1 MISEETTQELLS
13 NYQTYEDDKFGK
25 NEDISLYSISGE
37 DQDHQLSELY
47 ELLNDDSIEIKR
59 STSILNLSPL
69 KTSSPL
75 KMSPSKKLKND
86 YQDHIFR
93 ARTGS
98 VHSPTKKRDSPIP
111 IDFST
116 TNDSGYDSIERN
128 IEMFLEG
135 QSKRNDNENV
145 FDLDADKTELIIRE
159 THKLINSIPP
169 SILSG
174 REGEKYSSLL
184 TSAITKIIRAYE
196 VLKQEKQRLTT
207 TNEKQEDE
215 YHNVAKENSKL
226 RDQCSRNSHEINRL
240 KNELAHCT
248 RKLHQQVPQQN
259 SQTKRE
265 NDLLREK
272 LIKYKT
278 LSDETLKEV
287 EQLKEQLKNEV
298 GKEKVVEVG
307 KEKVV
312 EVAKEKVVD
321 IELQS
326 IYEQLAKLLTKKKSP
341 TPTNGLKQGQDQI
354 KSSQKE
360 QLNKIYE
367 QLARLQEQDNE
378 EPLRKNTELEN
389 INEQMI
395 NLFSGAKK
403 HSDKKQ
409 KYDYQTLPI
418 FEKFMKQTNEKR
430 ENAETRSVRDEEE
443 SNDST
448 LRKVLSMMEK
458 NHQMYRSLLE
468 KLDEKASRSVDKV
481 EDLKVENLKVENME
495 PVNMEA
501 ETPKAE
507 TTKSE
512 NILGP
517 DIHNNPRTRI
527 DPEARNMPKP
537 ADIKAAESTKAS
549 IYTENVLT
557 PLPNRDRL
565 NEIVLQC
572 YVCCNHRHDT
582 KNVDKNAEAVY
593 TRGVCQQCSETLGTH
608 TDKTDTVELM
618 GEYKWI
624 I

>member
-13 NYQTYEDDKFGK
+13 NYQTYDDDKFDK

-98 VHSPTKKRDSPIP
+98 VHSPTKKKDLPIP

-135 QSKRNDNENV
+135 QSKRKDNENV

-159 THKLINSIPP
+159 THKLINNIPP
-169 SILSG
+169 SILSSK
-174 REGEKYSSLL
+174 EGEKYSSLL
-184 TSAITKIIRAYE
+184 TSAITKVIRAYE
-196 VLKQEKQRLTT
+196 VLKQEKQRLTM
-207 TNEKQEDE
+207 TNEKQEDK

-226 RDQCSRNSHEINRL
+226 RDQCSRNSQEINRL

-272 LIKYKT
+272 LIKYKS
-278 LSDETLKEV
+278 LSDESQKEV
-287 EQLKEQLKNEV
+287 EQLKEQLKKGSGNEV
-298 GKEKVVEVG
+298 GKEKI
-307 KEKVV
+307 
-312 EVAKEKVVD
+312 VD
-321 IELQS
+321 TELQS
-326 IYEQLAKLLTKKKSP
+326 IYEKLAKLLTKKSSA
-341 TPTNGLKQGQDQI
+341 PTNDLKQGQDQN
-354 KSSQKE
+354 KSTE
-360 QLNKIYE
+360 NDQLNKIYE
-367 QLARLQEQDNE
+367 QLATLQDQDNE
-378 EPLRKNTELEN
+378 EPFSKNIELEN

-395 NLFSGAKK
+395 NLLRGAKK
-403 HSDKKQ
+403 QNTEIENQ

-430 ENAETRSVRDEEE
+430 ENPKTGSARGEEE
-443 SNDST
+443 SNDSI
-448 LRKVLSMMEK
+448 LQRVLSMMEK
-458 NHQMYRSLLE
+458 NHEVYRSLLE
-468 KLDEKASRSVDKV
+468 KLDEKATRS
-481 EDLKVENLKVENME
+481 EDNVKNRKVENME
-495 PVNMEA
+495 PENKKA
-501 ETPKAE
+501 ENREAE

-517 DIHNNPRTRI
+517 DIHNNPKTRI
-527 DPEARNMPKP
+527 EPETRNMSKP
-537 ADIKAAESTKAS
+537 ADIKAAESAKAS
-549 IYTENVLT
+549 IYMENVVT

-572 YVCCNHRHDT
+572 YMCCNHRHDIE
-582 KNVDKNAEAVY
+582 NVDKNADAVGY
-593 TRGVCQQCSETLGTH
+593 TRGVCQQCSTLGTH